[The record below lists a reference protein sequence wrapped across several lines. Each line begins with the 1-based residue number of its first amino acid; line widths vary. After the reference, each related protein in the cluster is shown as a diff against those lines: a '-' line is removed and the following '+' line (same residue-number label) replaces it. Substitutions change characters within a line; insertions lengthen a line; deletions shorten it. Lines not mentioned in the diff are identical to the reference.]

1 MGLTIKKDGLP
12 VSKAYMINNVPTLAK
27 RISKDKLYKIIAE
40 FSVDWIYWINPD
52 NTIGFVSPSCKYVTG
67 YRQDEFMHDPDL
79 ILKLIDPSDRRRFVD
94 HLKSIERGSVF
105 FNEEFKIITK
115 HGERKWIA
123 HACQSVFDDHNELLG
138 RYVSNRD
145 ITGFKDSFC
154 HSCIKEDI
162 LSSISAGNY
171 QVYPDGRLK
180 YVNNTFLELLG
191 YNNND
196 EVLGMN
202 MEKAILLDP
211 DKRNKVKKIL
221 NVIGSLKNVESEWIK
236 RDGAVIYVK
245 EKLNAVKDS
254 KNNVLFYE
262 GIVQNVTELKRAE
275 LSIKEIEIKEK
286 KLEKLKAEFL
296 ATISHEIRTPLN
308 VILNLT
314 QMLKMDLQKGIKDE
328 IIENTTII
336 ESESKRIQRTIDL
349 ILEMSQLVTGTY
361 DYNSE
366 IFDLYEDVLKKIY
379 FERKAETDYKNIEFI
394 LTDSTIDSGII
405 ADKYSVRQIFCQL
418 IDNAIKYTNSGK
430 VEIKLYVNNEGNLSV
445 SVVDTGIGIN
455 EKYIPYLFTTFSQED
470 NSYSRMF
477 EGTGLGLAM
486 VKKYCDLNNLLIK
499 VESQKGEGT
508 TFEVVFPKNINKIN

>member
-1 MGLTIKKDGLP
+1 MELKLNKNRHIVSINSMKDL
-12 VSKAYMINNVPTLAK
+12 VTSSKS
-27 RISKDKLYKIIAE
+27 ISKERLYKIISE

-52 NTIGFVSPSCKYVTG
+52 NTIGYVSPSCKYVTG
-67 YRQDEFMHDPDL
+67 YRQDEFMHNQDL
-79 ILKLIDPSDRRRFVD
+79 IFKLIDPSDRERYIK
-94 HLKSIERGSVF
+94 HIKNIERGNVF

-123 HACQSVFDDHNELLG
+123 HACQSVFDDHNEFLG

-145 ITGFKDSFC
+145 ITEFKESSC
-154 HSCIKEDI
+154 NSCIKEDI
-162 LSSISAGNY
+162 FSSVSLGNY
-171 QVYPDGRLK
+171 HVYPDGIIK
-180 YVNNTFLELLG
+180 YANNVFVELLG
-191 YNNND
+191 YKNID
-196 EVLGMN
+196 DVLGMN
-202 MEKAILLDP
+202 MDNAILLDP

-236 RDGAVIYVK
+236 RDGSIIYVK
-245 EKLNAVKDS
+245 ENLNAVKDT
-254 KNNVLFYE
+254 KNNLLYYE
-262 GIVQNVTELKRAE
+262 SIVQNVTEMKKAE
-275 LSIKEIEIKEK
+275 FSIKEVEIKEK

-314 QMLKMDLQKGIKDE
+314 QLLKMDLHKGINE
-328 IIENTTII
+328 EVIENTRII

-361 DYNSE
+361 EYYSE

-379 FERKAETDYKNIEFI
+379 FERKVETEDKNIEFI
-394 LTDSTIDSGII
+394 LTNNIIDSNII

-418 IDNAIKYTNSGK
+418 VDNAIKYTNVGQI
-430 VEIKLYVNNEGNLSV
+430 EIKLGLNDDGNIIVTVL
-445 SVVDTGIGIN
+445 DTGIGIN

-486 VKKYCDLNNLLIK
+486 VKKYCDLNNLQIN
-499 VESQKGEGT
+499 VQSEKGKGT
-508 TFEVVFPKNINKIN
+508 AFEVVFSKNTHRLD